1 MLHDQGGIPLE
12 YNDSIKNRLRRIE
25 GQTRGVL
32 SMMEQGKDCRE
43 VVTQLTAIR
52 SALDRAIGYV
62 VGSNLES
69 CIREEL
75 EKGNTPDQV
84 IKEAV
89 ELLVK
94 SR

>member
-1 MLHDQGGIPLE
+1 ME
-12 YNDSIKNRLRRIE
+12 YQAPIKNRLRRVE
-25 GQTRGVL
+25 GQLRGVL
-32 SMMEQGKDCRE
+32 NMMEQNKDCLD

-52 SALDRAIGYV
+52 SALDRTIGIV
-62 VGSNLES
+62 VAANLEM

-75 EKGNTPDQV
+75 QNGNTAENA

-89 ELLVK
+89 DLLVK

>member
-1 MLHDQGGIPLE
+1 ME
-12 YNDSIKNRLRRIE
+12 YTDGMKNRLKRIE
-25 GQTRGVL
+25 GQIRGVL
-32 SMMEQGKDCRE
+32 SMMEQDKDCRD
-43 VVTQLTAIR
+43 VVTQLSAVR
-52 SALDRAIGYV
+52 SAVDRTIGLIV
-62 VGSNLES
+62 AGNMEA

-75 EKGNTPDQV
+75 EKGNSPEQV

>member
-1 MLHDQGGIPLE
+1 ME
-12 YNDSIKNRLRRIE
+12 YEAPVKNRLRRVE
-25 GQTRGVL
+25 GQLRGVL
-32 SMMEQGKDCRE
+32 NMMEQNQDCRD

-52 SALDRAIGYV
+52 SALDRAIGLV
-62 VGSNLES
+62 VAANLEM

-75 EKGNTPDQV
+75 QNGNTAENA
-84 IKEAV
+84 IKDAV